1 MSFVTFVNGMLKF
14 TLPPATECHIQVEWL
29 GPGAKKMKIDG
40 DPSQP
45 VIYASCPPITIPP
58 PPTKF
63 EMLPTGGMTA
73 HDVMVDPANART
85 MKITTY
91 HENGTPCPQMGGID
105 PKIKFTS
112 AIEFWSYEDPD
123 DPRKQGSSW
132 VMVTSG
138 GDTISTI
145 IILEPASS
153 AGTTAKKLMKGKPF
167 QQMSTHLS
175 TVHKTLQVL
184 LDMWNDDFSKIR

>member
-63 EMLPTGGMTA
+63 EMLPTGGMTV
-73 HDVMVDPANART
+73 HDVMVDPANSRA
-85 MKITTY
+85 MKITPY

-105 PKIKFTS
+105 PNDKFTS
-112 AIEFWSYEDPD
+112 AIEVWTHQDPN
-123 DPRKQGSSW
+123 DPRKQASAW
-132 VMVTSG
+132 VMATWR
-138 GDTISTI
+138 GDTISTVI
-145 IILEPASS
+145 IVEPAGGGG
-153 AGTTAKKLMKGKPF
+153 ATAKKLMKGKLF
-167 QQMSTHLS
+167 KQMNAHLS

-184 LDMWNDDFSKIR
+184 LDMWSDDFSKIK